1 MSELNQKVLDKEDL
15 EACFT
20 NDSDNNKNDNLPSGY
35 AFSRRGAEP
44 PDNSNDNNNLPS
56 EGSSFS
62 RREEEPPDNNNVN
75 NNLFLLEMVKKEFFD
90 NLKKFINELDIVFD
104 YIDKSVINKL
114 NSIIK
119 SISKEEELKEFCKN
133 TQKLLK
139 PHENNF
145 NHILF
150 SNTKIKSND
159 YKFLS
164 KICLFDDL
172 LNFKIF
178 NAENK
183 NTKKTLVTYLNNIL
197 TSCSIINL
205 INSQDKSKEMTQE
218 LIQFMKSIQQKTSN
232 SGSSS
237 SNSSSTIE
245 LRQRL
250 RNNINNRS
258 NSRTGNNSGNSSRG
272 LDTVFS
278 SLLENKELFN
288 IANDIS
294 NDLKNKNI
302 NPMNLLTSLV
312 TGQQNN
318 QINDLMKD
326 ITNKIESK
334 INNGDIDKEEL
345 ENKATDL
352 LNIVENSDIMSEIPL
367 LKTMMNNKH
376 FKK

>member
-1 MSELNQKVLDKEDL
+1 MSELNQKKVLEKDL
-15 EACFT
+15 EKT
-20 NDSDNNKNDNLPSGY
+20 NSDSQSQSNLENNNTEINFQENKSDNSGND
-35 AFSRRGAEP
+35 
-44 PDNSNDNNNLPS
+44 
-56 EGSSFS
+56 
-62 RREEEPPDNNNVN
+62 N

-90 NLKKFINELDIVFD
+90 NLKKFINEVDVVFD
-104 YIDKSVINKL
+104 YIDKSIINKM
-114 NSIIK
+114 NITIK
-119 SISKEEELKEFCKN
+119 SLSKDEDLNEFCKT
-133 TQKLLK
+133 TQEQLK
-139 PHENNF
+139 PYENDF

-159 YKFLS
+159 YKFLN
-164 KICLFDDL
+164 KICLFDNSL
-172 LNFKIF
+172 KFKFF

-183 NTKKTLVTYLNNIL
+183 NTKKTLVTYLNNML
-197 TSCSIINL
+197 TSSCIINL
-205 INSQDKSKEMTQE
+205 INSKDKNEEMTQE
-218 LIQFMKSIQQKTSN
+218 LLKFMKSIQQKANNSISNSSN
-232 SGSSS
+232 SGSNSG
-237 SNSSSTIE
+237 SNSVE

-258 NSRTGNNSGNSSRG
+258 NSRTGNSSNSSNSRSTGG
-272 LDTVFS
+272 LDTVFN

-288 IANDIS
+288 LANDIT

-334 INNGDIDKEEL
+334 INNGDINKEEL
-345 ENKATDL
+345 ENKASDI

-367 LKTMMNNKH
+367 LKTMMNNKQ